1 MIRFLVFVF
10 GFLLALAPSLTQAQ
24 DVIISNIVKGSGSPP
39 PAGYTGFGN
48 TITMQEYWGLDAVT
62 AAYRGS
68 KSVQLCNVSDVTCA
82 DVNTDGTTGITANA
96 PVIGGVTCGTTVGVD
111 ICTAKIVYGQMGSS
125 NMSQATIANRAIF
138 VPSCLG
144 SFPCLRSNAA
154 TFYTT
159 TNNIFLSAQPFTY
172 VASAKRT
179 GNTGNETTLLQCF
192 GVANGSMN
200 WANSADTFLLY
211 AGSGPLFKA
220 QTDNTFHTLMGVFNG
235 TSSIAASDASQSTG
249 DAGTGG
255 TSGGGQP
262 CYIMG
267 NNGGGGSSV
276 ADFLGGGISAFGATS
291 GNLTTMNTDAHN
303 RWGY

>member
-159 TNNIFLSAQPFTY
+159 TNNISLSAQPFTY

-179 GNTGNETTLLQCF
+179 GSTGAETTLLQCF
-192 GVANGSMN
+192 GSSNASMN
-200 WANSADTFLLY
+200 WANSANNVLAF
-211 AGSGPLFKA
+211 AGGSPFIVA
-220 QTDNTFHTLMGVFNG
+220 QSDNSFHTVQTVFNDATSTIAVDG
-235 TSSIAASDASQSTG
+235 TQTPGAT
-249 DAGTGG
+249 GTGG
-255 TSGGGQP
+255 TSVGQP

-267 NNGGGGSSV
+267 NSGSGSSV
-276 ADFLGGGISAFGATS
+276 ADFLGAGISASGASS
-291 GNLTTMNTDAHN
+291 GNLTTMNTDAHS